1 VYVTPKGS
9 GSLFVTDSDAD
20 GTASITAS
28 GGAVV
33 NLDLRSKGTGSK
45 VEANGVAVATA
56 TDLATKEPVIAAG
69 TTAQYLRGDKTWQTL
84 PVAPVSSVAGRTGA
98 VVLAK
103 ADVGLAAAV
112 EGSNAGTAAPLTL
125 WTGTKA
131 QYDAIATKS
140 ATTVYVVTGTPT
152 YDPMA
157 GSAVTAD
164 QKPIIE
170 PKAT

>member
-1 VYVTPKGS
+1 
-9 GSLFVTDSDAD
+9 
-20 GTASITAS
+20 
-28 GGAVV
+28 
-33 NLDLRSKGTGSK
+33 
-45 VEANGVAVATA
+45 
-56 TDLATKEPVIAAG
+56 
-69 TTAQYLRGDKTWQTL
+69 
-84 PVAPVSSVAGRTGA
+84 
-98 VVLAK
+98 
-103 ADVGLAAAV
+103 
-112 EGSNAGTAAPLTL
+112 LTL